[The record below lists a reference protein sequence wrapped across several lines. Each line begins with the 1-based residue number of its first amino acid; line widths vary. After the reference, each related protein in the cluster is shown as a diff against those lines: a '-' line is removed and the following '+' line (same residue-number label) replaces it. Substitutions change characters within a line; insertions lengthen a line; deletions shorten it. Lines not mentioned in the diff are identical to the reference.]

1 MLGSITPLG
10 ERGRRSRY
18 WLTVTAFVAGSTLA
32 GAAAGLLAGLAG
44 AALDL
49 GGLSS
54 HVRLPAIAIAVALGL
69 AFDLRLGGLRL
80 PSPRRQVNEDWLTAY
95 RGWVYGVGFGAQLG
109 VGVVTIVTSSAT
121 YLVLVAAALTAQ
133 PGLGAAI
140 GAAAGAARGLTI
152 LAGARVR
159 SPGELH
165 GLHRRLR
172 AWEPP
177 VRRGAQA
184 AMLILAIAAV
194 AV

>member
-18 WLTVTAFVAGSTLA
+18 WLTITAFVAGSTVS

-109 VGVVTIVTSSAT
+109 ENALHPGEVPGARRCSE
-121 YLVLVAAALTAQ
+121 LLVAELGKERGRVVIDRREAL
-133 PGLGAAI
+133 GIEI
-140 GAAAGAARGLTI
+140 GEKP
-152 LAGARVR
+152 AGAR
-159 SPGELH
+159 
-165 GLHRRLR
+165 
-172 AWEPP
+172 
-177 VRRGAQA
+177 
-184 AMLILAIAAV
+184 
-194 AV
+194 